1 MQLKSNAPE
10 IKWIIAN
17 AASNDFAAS
26 CDRELLRSGTLSEN
40 RLAAVQRG
48 LERETYQK
56 SAAERAADV
65 SGVQKVVD
73 AFNRAIAS
81 GLKRPK
87 MYLDDFLFKLAPST
101 GRNAG
106 SIYVTE
112 EGDYLGKISEGK
124 FHPVRECT
132 DDQKARIIAV
142 CADPMK
148 AAEAFGQETGRCSMC
163 GLELT
168 DPVSIAQSMGPIC
181 SNRYFSAGA

>member
-17 AASNDFAAS
+17 AASNDFARS
-26 CDRELLRSGTLSEN
+26 CDTMLLRTGAITDGM
-40 RLAAVQRG
+40 LAAVRRG
-48 LERETYQK
+48 LEPRPE
-56 SAAERAADV
+56 AADV

-181 SNRYFSAGA
+181 SGRYFGGGA